1 MIPAS
6 AKYTDVK
13 DEYKVNENM
22 LEYLV
27 TVQTSEDIAQ
37 VYSLTKSQAEKI
49 IKENSVDESGEPT
62 PSNPAKREINDIRNQ
77 FEQESNDSDKD
88 DKSNN

>member
-1 MIPAS
+1 
-6 AKYTDVK
+6 
-13 DEYKVNENM
+13 M

-62 PSNPAKREINDIRNQ
+62 PSNKAKREINDIRNQ
-77 FEQESNDSDKD
+77 FEDTNIKEDSNKDS
-88 DKSNN
+88 NL